1 MRPFGHGKIVQLDLL
16 GLLVEV
22 EVSGVGVEQGPD
34 EIVCGCGLA
43 AVVEGGCWVMGR
55 VKNLYGVGVLWGF
68 IG

>member
-43 AVVEGGCWVMGR
+43 AV
-55 VKNLYGVGVLWGF
+55 
-68 IG
+68 